1 MATTKKRN
9 TYVKRESFGQRTRR
23 RERAVQRAAARALR
37 SDIKQLHWLDKY
49 DHAAHRERARLARRI
64 VENAKAANA
73 SPPPPEPSEENRP

>member
-1 MATTKKRN
+1 VATTKKRN

-23 RERAVQRAAARALR
+23 RERAALRGQARARR
-37 SDIKQLHWLDKY
+37 SDIEQLARLDVLLAVAKK
-49 DHAAHRERARLARRI
+49 ERARLARRI